1 MCLLLD
7 RGNQMTQLNKPKDTD
22 LDVFIQSIEL
32 LVEASQLRFQIDL
45 SNSSTLSQG
54 VTGYG
59 NISYFDE
66 LAGALNYKGFRTK
79 RGKYFNGLN
88 LKKLKSN
95 LYKKYGG
102 DFMKSLLDE
111 RIEWNKISSMYALG

>member
-1 MCLLLD
+1 MI
-7 RGNQMTQLNKPKDTD
+7 QLNKPKDTD

-32 LVEASQLRFQIDL
+32 LVEASKLRFQIDL

-59 NISYFDE
+59 NISNFDE

-79 RGKYFNGLN
+79 RVKYFNGLN

-95 LYKKYGG
+95 LYKKYSG

>member
-1 MCLLLD
+1 
-7 RGNQMTQLNKPKDTD
+7 MTQLNNPKDTD
-22 LDVFIQSIEL
+22 LDVLIQSIEL
-32 LVEASQLRFQIDL
+32 LVEASQLKFQIDL
-45 SNSSTLSQG
+45 SNNSTLSQG
-54 VTGYG
+54 ITGYG
-59 NISYFDE
+59 NISNFDE

-102 DFMKSLLDE
+102 DFMQSLLDE
-111 RIEWNKISSMYALG
+111 RIEWNKISSMYALC

>member
-1 MCLLLD
+1 
-7 RGNQMTQLNKPKDTD
+7 MTQLNKPKDTD

-32 LVEASQLRFQIDL
+32 LVEALQLRFQIDL
-45 SNSSTLSQG
+45 SYSSTLSQG

-59 NISYFDE
+59 NFSNFDE
-66 LAGALNYKGFRTK
+66 LAGALHYKGFRTK

-88 LKKLKSN
+88 IKKLKSN
-95 LYKKYGG
+95 LYKKNSG

-111 RIEWNKISSMYALG
+111 RIEWNKVSLIYALG